1 MYAFVDRPVGQLP
14 AGSAL
19 LLAAMRRWNAAH
31 ASGDCPTTA
40 LVDGFVELGAED
52 ALPSFN
58 MAMMLISHEARLP
71 MALLGEDDRM
81 IGADEAVLLTVW
93 DDLARS
99 RDLPARQTLS
109 LFIEPAMADAT
120 ARALDDAVSAFT
132 LAGID
137 LAAPEFREET
147 RR

>member
-31 ASGDCPTTA
+31 ISGNCPTTA
-40 LVDGFVELGAED
+40 LADGFVELDAED

-58 MAMMLISHEARLP
+58 MAMMLIAHEARLS
-71 MALLGEDDRM
+71 MTLRSEDDRL
-81 IGADEAVLLTVW
+81 IGADEAVLLTLW
-93 DDLARS
+93 DDLARG
-99 RDLPARQTLS
+99 RDRAARQALS
-109 LFIEPAMADAT
+109 LFIEPAMANAT
-120 ARALDDAVSAFT
+120 ARALDDAVGAFT

-137 LAAPEFREET
+137 LATPEFREET